1 MLHTQQYSRYYT
13 TILYLAPTSNPKLS
27 LPKLSP
33 LIPLSASQILKL
45 AGMATD
51 LNNNTYFAFKYGSLS
66 SSCIWKYL
74 LTCPESAA
82 AEHRRVSQP
91 SAPLHQNQFLWE
103 QEQLY
108 SDNLQHPT
116 SPNIFIHTPSRSSNE
131 RMEIFSR
138 SSGQSSPS

>member
-45 AGMATD
+45 AGMATV
-51 LNNNTYFAFKYGSLS
+51 LNNNTYFAFKYGSLIL
-66 SSCIWKYL
+66 SCIWKYL
-74 LTCPESAA
+74 LTCPEPAA

-91 SAPLHQNQFLWE
+91 SAPLDQNQFLWDKSSFT
-103 QEQLY
+103 QTIC
-108 SDNLQHPT
+108 NIQHPKT
-116 SPNIFIHTPSRSSNE
+116 FSFTPLLFLQMNAC
-131 RMEIFSR
+131 
-138 SSGQSSPS
+138 